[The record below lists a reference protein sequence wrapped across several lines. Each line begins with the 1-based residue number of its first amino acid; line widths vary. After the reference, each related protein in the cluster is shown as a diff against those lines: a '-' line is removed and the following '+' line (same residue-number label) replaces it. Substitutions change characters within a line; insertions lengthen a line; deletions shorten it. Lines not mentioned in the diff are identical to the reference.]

1 MFSHYEVTRQHSESK
16 KESRITAKPA
26 SGLRRALRGQT
37 SSVGKGTM
45 HKPMTAKNS
54 EVRGE

>member
-1 MFSHYEVTRQHSESK
+1 MKAKMSQ
-16 KESRITAKPA
+16 ESRITAKPA